1 MMNEKKINFNLDKNL
16 IPKDKNN
23 VKRMEHRESDN
34 KKADM
39 IEIWEDVVSLNELI
53 LSLVLCIFT
62 SFAGYYLAPD
72 KEPWPLLLGLL
83 GAILGFIISS
93 IVVKPKRI
101 LTQEGEE

>member
-1 MMNEKKINFNLDKNL
+1 MMNEEKINFNLDKNL
-16 IPKDKNN
+16 MHDDKNN
-23 VKRMEHRESDN
+23 VEKIKNRDSDN

-39 IEIWEDVVSLNELI
+39 IEIWEDVVSLKELI

-62 SFAGYYLAPD
+62 SFFGYYLAPD

-83 GAILGFIISS
+83 GAIAGFIISS

-101 LTQEGEE
+101 LTQEREE